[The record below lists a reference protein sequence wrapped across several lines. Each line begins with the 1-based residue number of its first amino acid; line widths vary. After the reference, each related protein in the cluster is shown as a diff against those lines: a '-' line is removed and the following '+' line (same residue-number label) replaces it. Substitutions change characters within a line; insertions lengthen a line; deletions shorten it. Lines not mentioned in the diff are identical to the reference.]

1 MIALEGASNRLTSTW
16 QFSREYRSCP
26 SPFSLGRIQTSSQVG
41 RPRASLKQ
49 NRAVKRPISSS
60 FSSQS
65 LHPLPYTRFFI
76 SFNIEWNMH
85 ACLYKQ
91 LVLCCCVLRLHIQ
104 NKWKKNSFK
113 LCPVAFQNPKKCCWT
128 VRYQLQTR
136 RAQMLSLVVKLL
148 SCSFLFKEA
157 AWEIESNS
165 FERVV
170 MCPV

>member
-65 LHPLPYTRFFI
+65 LHPLPFTRFFI
-76 SFNIEWNMH
+76 SLILNGICTRVYINSSCCAAVFYASTFRINERKTRSNFVPSLSRIPRN
-85 ACLYKQ
+85 AAGLY
-91 LVLCCCVLRLHIQ
+91 VI
-104 NKWKKNSFK
+104 NFK
-113 LCPVAFQNPKKCCWT
+113 LDGP
-128 VRYQLQTR
+128 R
-136 RAQMLSLVVKLL
+136 
-148 SCSFLFKEA
+148 CSR
-157 AWEIESNS
+157 SS
-165 FERVV
+165 
-170 MCPV
+170 